1 MVCELPPSTVVR
13 MITHAVT
20 KEAEEL
26 ARPLW
31 YVHLL
36 EHALNPQIPVMQLAD
51 LLIKKETKPQR
62 TAEEIAAEL
71 LPLADR
77 R

>member
-1 MVCELPPSTVVR
+1 VVSQLPPSTVVR
-13 MITHAVT
+13 MITHAAN
-20 KEAEEL
+20 KDAEEL

-31 YVHLL
+31 YVNMLA
-36 EHALNPQIPVMQLAD
+36 HAMNPQIKVID
-51 LLIKKETKPQR
+51 LKDMLTKKETKPLR
-62 TAEEIAAEL
+62 SGDEIAAEL